1 MVGMPPVLSKNRFVQ
16 RSRSFTSLSWSELA
30 ELSRQKESS
39 NSTALLVS
47 YQQAVPAQQ
56 GADGTPRSTAQSHD
70 FVVVLSLSLL
80 YEELLQHSRRKS
92 RVTSATLAGDCTT
105 RLLSLFSATEPPCP
119 SFLLPASQGFARPL
133 PDGARVTL
141 INGSEN
147 GGCQGAVGIRGPLSS
162 YQPSFQSPGSVPE
175 HPLVAAGSDEGF
187 RYAGLLSAV

>member
-70 FVVVLSLSLL
+70 FVVVLSLGLL

-92 RVTSATLAGDCTT
+92 RVTSATLAGDCN
-105 RLLSLFSATEPPCP
+105 PPVVVV
-119 SFLLPASQGFARPL
+119 LGH
-133 PDGARVTL
+133 G
-141 INGSEN
+141 
-147 GGCQGAVGIRGPLSS
+147 
-162 YQPSFQSPGSVPE
+162 
-175 HPLVAAGSDEGF
+175 
-187 RYAGLLSAV
+187 